1 MGSKNA
7 KVVLRMGNLDM
18 GAGLAKIVKE
28 YERRG
33 NNLEDITP
41 AVAQL
46 LVSAV
51 DEVFQ
56 TEGFGTWPDLAPATI
71 RARRGT
77 GAKMLQD
84 RGILAGSI
92 TPRSNARTAEA
103 FTRVPYGIYHV
114 TGTKA
119 VPKRNFLKIKLKKVT
134 DQAAQIMLREV
145 LK

>member
-1 MGSKNA
+1 
-7 KVVLRMGNLDM
+7 M